1 MRAIIMSSPGI
12 LHARSRIHRKPA
24 FALDEPTFLEWY
36 QTEHIPD
43 VFAAGGVPTA
53 SQWKSQDPEDEF
65 PYLTAYELPDL
76 ATMTTKEFAA
86 IPAKSD
92 RSLRG
97 NQIADM
103 LELDVAVLN
112 GDLGDGGPKAKWLI
126 VVQDGSNAVDR
137 SKAVKIREFEKS
149 GAEGASAAS
158 VSYIEFNEQPAD
170 VKGKGDA
177 VRVYK
182 LLADLKP

>member
-1 MRAIIMSSPGI
+1 MSSPGI
-12 LHARSRIHRKPA
+12 LHARSRIHRQPA
-24 FALDEPTFLEWY
+24 FDLDEPTFLEWY

-53 SQWKSQDPEDEF
+53 SQWKSQDPGDEF

-76 ATMTTKEFAA
+76 AAMTSKEFAA
-86 IPAKSD
+86 IPTKSD
-92 RSLRG
+92 RFLRG
-97 NQIADM
+97 NQIGDM
-103 LELDVAVLN
+103 LELDMVVLK
-112 GDLGDGGPKAKWLI
+112 GDLGDGGPKAKWL
-126 VVQDGSNAVDR
+126 VVILDGSDAVDR
-137 SKAVKIREFEKS
+137 SKAANIRTFEK
-149 GAEGASAAS
+149 GGVNEAPASS

-182 LLADLKP
+182 LLADLKPQ